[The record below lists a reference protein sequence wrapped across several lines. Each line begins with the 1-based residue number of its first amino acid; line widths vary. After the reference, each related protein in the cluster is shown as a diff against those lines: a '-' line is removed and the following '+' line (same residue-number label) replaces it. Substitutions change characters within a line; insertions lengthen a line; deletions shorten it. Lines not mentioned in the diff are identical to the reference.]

1 VVLNLRS
8 VQTKVFGSL
17 SHTLCLEIQSQ
28 KEEASVGLQAGGA
41 RYVLVWLASSV
52 ELLIGRAQAES
63 FVNVYVLLLF
73 VRTKLS
79 SSDAQSRKRR
89 TLPHLELCFPQKIEG
104 KDAFNPEW
112 LKSVCVFAPSSQ
124 NVLWDGFLTP
134 EGSEGVPTDLRI

>member
-1 VVLNLRS
+1 LEAF
-8 VQTKVFGSL
+8 QK
-17 SHTLCLEIQSQ
+17 TLCLEIQSQ

-104 KDAFNPEW
+104 KDAFNPGG
-112 LKSVCVFAPSSQ
+112 LRVFAPSSQ